1 MTKKLYNQ
9 MSTVRLIA
17 MMFICALFL
26 TACGSDG
33 GSGNDDDNKTEQ
45 KNNVNQN
52 PASGYDTNKKSLNAA
67 QRMEFPGINK
77 PKGNYY
83 VIVHTVSGVG
93 NQYSYAGKTYPYDA
107 DGINFCTIWDKDKK

>member
-107 DGINFCTIWDKDKK
+107 DEIGRAHV